1 MPRILL
7 IDDEELVIRSLEK
20 LLKKEGFEV
29 EPARNGLEAI
39 KKAGEVD
46 FDLVV
51 TDIRM
56 PELNG
61 IDTLEQIREVLQ
73 RKGSKAVPEICI
85 TGYADEELQ
94 ERAERLGVADYLYK
108 PFDIRDFLAC
118 INKHLKSTKIGSS
131 F

>member
-61 IDTLEQIREVLQ
+61 IDTLEQIREVLKH
-73 RKGSKAVPEICI
+73 RGNAPIPEICI
-85 TGYADEELQ
+85 TGYADEELNKK
-94 ERAERLGVADYLYK
+94 AEALGVADYLYK
-108 PFDIRDFLAC
+108 PFDIKDFLRC
-118 INKHLKSTKIGSS
+118 VHKHLRAGARN
-131 F
+131 